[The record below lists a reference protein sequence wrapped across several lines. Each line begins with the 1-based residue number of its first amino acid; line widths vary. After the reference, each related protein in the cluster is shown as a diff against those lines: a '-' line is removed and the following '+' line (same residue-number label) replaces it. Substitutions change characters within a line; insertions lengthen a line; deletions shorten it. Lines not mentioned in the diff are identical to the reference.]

1 MWDKKRKLIWIA
13 GGLLMGTY
21 VAYSNSITDD
31 GEFSLS
37 FFIWC
42 VALRASKRWPQG
54 RPLPAGFRYASDTNP
69 EQLTPGAL
77 TRLLGPLA

>member
-37 FFIWC
+37 FFVFMEMLI
-42 VALRASKRWPQG
+42 VLIMGGLFYLYSRR
-54 RPLPAGFRYASDTNP
+54 
-69 EQLTPGAL
+69 
-77 TRLLGPLA
+77 